1 MLGNFNPSAI
11 VDEIYSILDD
21 YETEG
26 PDLYNFGATDAIADY
41 LGNHLSIEYNLCCS
55 DWPNKKGGICAAS
68 LVDCGHPQLVMFEY
82 KYN

>member
-21 YETEG
+21 YETES
-26 PDLYNFGATDAIADY
+26 PNLYNFGATDAIADY
-41 LGNHLSIEYNLCCS
+41 LGNHLHIEYNLCCS
-55 DWPNKKGGICAAS
+55 DWPNEKGGICAVA